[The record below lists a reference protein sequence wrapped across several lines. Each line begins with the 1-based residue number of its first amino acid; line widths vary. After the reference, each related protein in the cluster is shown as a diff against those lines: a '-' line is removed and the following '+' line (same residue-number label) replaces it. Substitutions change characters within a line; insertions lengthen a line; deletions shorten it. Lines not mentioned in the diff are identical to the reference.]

1 MRHFE
6 QSWQLHESDLD
17 PSVISEETCS
27 TTVSSVTPDLDS
39 YNETKSLNVT
49 TSPAHPQQQIARGQ
63 ALIIFD
69 YDDTILPT
77 SFLSKKG
84 LRIDSPPPAGDLMRA
99 LEDYSRFVNKTLNEA
114 SKYGHVI
121 IITNAETGW
130 IQLTVEKFLPQ
141 SASTVHRFQH
151 LSARS
156 IFEPTGIISPI
167 AWKESAFRLVVEE
180 YLVAKNTQRA
190 SHPNGRRK
198 SSPHCQVIS
207 LGDSAHE
214 REAVLKVCG
223 EFKIISKSLKFMER
237 PDLDALKKQ
246 HELIHECLR
255 DIVRANDNLDLCIQT
270 SSPETSPEKSRQRK
284 GNN

>member
-1 MRHFE
+1 MRHIP

-39 YNETKSLNVT
+39 YNESKSPKIT
-49 TSPAHPQQQIARGQ
+49 SSPAAPRHSIPHGH

-77 SFLSKKG
+77 SFLSKNG
-84 LRIDSPPPAGDLMRA
+84 LRIDSPPPVGDLMRA

-167 AWKESAFRLVVEE
+167 AWKENAFRLVVEE
-180 YLVAKNTQRA
+180 YLVAKNAQR
-190 SHPNGRRK
+190 SNHPGGRRK
-198 SSPHCQVIS
+198 SVPHCQVIS

-223 EFKIISKSLKFMER
+223 EFKIVSKSLKFMER
-237 PDLDALKKQ
+237 PDLDALRKQ

-255 DIVRANDNLDLCIQT
+255 DIVRTKDNLDLCIQT